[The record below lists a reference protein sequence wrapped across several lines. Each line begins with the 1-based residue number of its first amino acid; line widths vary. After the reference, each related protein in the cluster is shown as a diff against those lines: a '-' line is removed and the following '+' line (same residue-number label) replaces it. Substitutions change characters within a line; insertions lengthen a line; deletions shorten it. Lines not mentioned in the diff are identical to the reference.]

1 MSFNYNNVNAGTPP
15 GAIMAT
21 LITTDPSGWVIADGS
36 ERQYFTIYDG
46 LISLAIGS
54 KVGATYTPPNL
65 KGAFLRGIGNTSFN
79 SVTYTAQTGIKT
91 FQDNAIE
98 QHSHP
103 ASQTAH
109 NHTTNSETNSGNTA
123 TKNGIGMIN
132 GSYTESSSVNGPES
146 GQINV
151 FNVYDFSFSMVTPN
165 ITVQNSTDGPSD
177 NLSVYFDNNS
187 AETAPFC
194 YGVNWAIK
202 L

>member
-21 LITTDPSGWVIADGS
+21 LITTDPSGWVIADGI
-36 ERQYFTIYDG
+36 ERPYFTIYDG
-46 LISLAIGS
+46 LISLTIGS

-65 KGAFLRGIGNTSFN
+65 KGAFLRGIGTTSFN

-103 ASQTAH
+103 ASQTPH
-109 NHTTNSETNSGNTA
+109 NHTTNSETISGNTA
-123 TKNGIGMIN
+123 TKFGIGMIN
-132 GSYTESSSVNGPES
+132 GSNTESSGTNGNDS
-146 GQINV
+146 GQMNV
-151 FNVYDFSFSMVTPN
+151 FNVYDFSFSMVTPA
-165 ITVQNSTDGPSD
+165 ITVSA
-177 NLSVYFDNNS
+177 SV
-187 AETAPFC
+187 AAVETAPFC

>member
-1 MSFNYNNVNAGTPP
+1 
-15 GAIMAT
+15 
-21 LITTDPSGWVIADGS
+21 
-36 ERQYFTIYDG
+36 
-46 LISLAIGS
+46 
-54 KVGATYTPPNL
+54 
-65 KGAFLRGIGNTSFN
+65 
-79 SVTYTAQTGIKT
+79 
-91 FQDNAIE
+91 
-98 QHSHP
+98 
-103 ASQTAH
+103 
-109 NHTTNSETNSGNTA
+109 
-123 TKNGIGMIN
+123 MIN